1 MYRLVQHDKLS
12 SEPLKGSSGVYSK
25 TLATS
30 ADWPAMSV
38 HELSMQPGSEVAL
51 HSHDK
56 QSELHYILRGRA
68 IGRIGDT
75 SYRMEAGDALL
86 VEGQTLHGLANDGD
100 EELVVLCVFSPPLS

>member
-1 MYRLVQHDKLS
+1 MYRLVQHDKVR
-12 SEPLKGSSGVYSK
+12 SEPLEGSPGVYSK

-30 ADWPAMSV
+30 ADWQAMSV
-38 HELSMQPGSEVAL
+38 HQLAMPPGSEVAL

-56 QSELHYILRGRA
+56 QSELHYVLRGRA

-75 SYRMEAGDALL
+75 SYRMEPGDALL
-86 VEGQTLHGLANDGD
+86 VDGQTLHGLANDGP